1 VDKLNAENGAGAGA
15 SKPRPFCCEG
25 ITKSDEFAE
34 DAIQESALTTSGI
47 RRASAPQ
54 AVTKVRDNYFL
65 IQVSITETPS
75 ADWRRL
81 FYDAQ
86 GQDVPADFAPRSIE
100 ITGTFLR
107 FKADPAT
114 VEEKIAVLDRWIGK
128 ASQKEAAMAGR
139 TEVQRQ
145 KQEEAAREAQE
156 LAEWNARWAK
166 L

>member
-1 VDKLNAENGAGAGA
+1 M
-15 SKPRPFCCEG
+15 
-25 ITKSDEFAE
+25 
-34 DAIQESALTTSGI
+34 TTSGI
-47 RRASAPQ
+47 RRASPPH
-54 AVTKVRDNYFL
+54 AVTKIRDNYFL

-86 GQDVPADFAPRSIE
+86 GQDVPPDFAPRSVE

-107 FKADPAT
+107 FKMDPES
-114 VEEKIAVLDRWIGK
+114 VEQKMAILDRWMER
-128 ASQKEAAMAGR
+128 ASTKEAAMAGR

-156 LAEWNARWAK
+156 LAEWNARWEK
-166 L
+166 I

>member
-1 VDKLNAENGAGAGA
+1 M
-15 SKPRPFCCEG
+15 
-25 ITKSDEFAE
+25 
-34 DAIQESALTTSGI
+34 TTSGI
-47 RRASAPQ
+47 KRASSPH

-86 GQDVPADFAPRSIE
+86 GQDVPPDFAPRSVE

-107 FKADPAT
+107 FKTDPGS
-114 VEEKIAVLDRWIGK
+114 VEQKIAVLDRWMER
-128 ASQKEAAMAGR
+128 ASQKEAAMGGR

-145 KQEEAAREAQE
+145 KKEEAMREAQE
-156 LAEWNARWAK
+156 LAEWNERWAK

>member
-25 ITKSDEFAE
+25 ITKADDEFAE

-47 RRASAPQ
+47 RRVSAPQ

-114 VEEKIAVLDRWIGK
+114 V
-128 ASQKEAAMAGR
+128 
-139 TEVQRQ
+139 
-145 KQEEAAREAQE
+145 
-156 LAEWNARWAK
+156 
-166 L
+166 